1 MDAAPSSLAATIMVG
16 RPNGRSEPDT
26 MWKATVKGIFARK
39 VRLALTAVAVLL
51 GVAFVS
57 GTYVL
62 TDTLNQSFQ
71 GVFRQTLAGVSLVVQ
86 RNAPFGGGGSAD
98 RERFPESVVSTVQAV
113 PGVAAANGFVEGYA
127 QFVDRSGHAIQST
140 GAPTLGLA
148 WAQTGSHGPLRLIA
162 DGSRRSR
169 PPQRPGEVAM
179 DFGTASRYGFH
190 VGDHV
195 DVLLQGPKERFRIV
209 GLFGLGNR
217 SDLGAVTFAAFDLH
231 TAERVFATPGQ
242 LDAVSVTAAPGTNL
256 AVLRTRL
263 ELALGPEYEVT
274 SAAQVAQDRG
284 QVVLTFLDLLTQL
297 LLGFA
302 AIGVVVA
309 AFIIFNTFT
318 ILVAQRTRELGLL
331 RALGAS
337 RTQIVASVVAEAAV
351 IGLVAGGVGIG
362 LGYGLAD
369 VLLSL
374 SSRLGFDVP
383 SQALVLEAR
392 TVIVAL
398 SVGVLGTVAASVWP
412 AVRAARVPPIA
423 ATTEVVLTRPRPFR
437 RRAFV
442 GVVLVAAGIPLLV
455 IGLDRT
461 RHASDVLREIW
472 WVALGAMLVFFGAVV
487 LLALVAGPLAGL
499 LGRPLRAAGVTG
511 TLARGNAMRNPRRTA
526 ATASALIIGLALVG
540 LVATFGDS
548 AKASVRL
555 AVNSGIR
562 ADLIL
567 KAQQFA
573 MFSPEVA
580 RRVAALPAVDAV
592 TAFRFGNIRVPVG
605 GNQETIAGADP
616 ALLARVVDL
625 GVGPGSIAS
634 MGADGVLVAQDTS
647 DQYNLRVGSLV
658 NMQFPR
664 GILTLRVAGIYRQ
677 RDFTG
682 GFPVGFVVAAPAYE
696 QGFGSDAQ
704 DALVYVRAKPGE
716 AAAARDQVRAALGGA
731 FPNIN
736 VFTRAEYRSDQE
748 RAINQF
754 LAVTVALL
762 MLSELIAVLGI
773 VNTLALSVFERT
785 HELGLLR
792 VVGMSR
798 RQMRRM
804 IRGESVIVALIGGI
818 VGTALG
824 LFWGWAFT
832 TALRAQGVTVL
843 SVPALQLAG
852 FVALSM
858 VAGVVAA
865 LGPAWRASH
874 LDVLAAVADE

>member
-1 MDAAPSSLAATIMVG
+1 MVG
-16 RPNGRSEPDT
+16 RPNGGSEPDA

-51 GVAFVS
+51 GVGFVS

-71 GVFRQTLAGVSLVVQ
+71 GVFGQTLAGVNLVVQ
-86 RNAPFGGGGSAD
+86 RTAPFGGGGSAD
-98 RERFPESVVSTVQAV
+98 RERFPDSLVSTVKAV
-113 PGVAAANGFVEGYA
+113 PGVADADGFVQGYA

-140 GAPTLGLA
+140 GAPTLGIA
-148 WAQTGSHGPLRLIA
+148 WAQPGSHGPLRLIR
-162 DGSRRSR
+162 DGTRPSRA
-169 PPQRPGEVAM
+169 PQRPGEVAM
-179 DFGTASRYGFH
+179 DLGTARRYGFH

-209 GLFGLGNR
+209 GLFGVGDRL
-217 SDLGAVTFAAFDLH
+217 DLGAVTFAAFDLP

-242 LDAVSVTAAPGTNL
+242 LDAINVTAAPGTNL
-256 AVLRTRL
+256 AMMRTRL
-263 ELALGPEYEVT
+263 QVALGPEYQLT
-274 SAAQVAQDRG
+274 SAAQVARDRG
-284 QVVLTFLDLLTQL
+284 QIVLTFLDLLTQL

-318 ILVAQRTRELGLL
+318 ILVTQRTRELGLL
-331 RALGAS
+331 RAVGAS
-337 RTQIVASVVAEAAV
+337 RTQVVASVIAEAAV
-351 IGLVAGGVGIG
+351 IGLVAGGAGIG
-362 LGYGLAD
+362 IGYGLAD
-369 VLLSL
+369 LLLSL

-383 SQALVLEAR
+383 SQPLVLESR
-392 TVIVAL
+392 TIVVAL
-398 SVGVLGTVAASVWP
+398 AVGVFGTVAASAWP

-423 ATTEVVLTRPRPFR
+423 ATTEVVTTRPRPFR
-437 RRAFV
+437 RRAVV
-442 GVVLVAAGIPLLV
+442 GTLLVAAGIPVLV

-461 RHASDVLREIW
+461 KHASDVLREIW

-499 LGRPLRAAGVTG
+499 LGRPLRAIGMTG

-526 ATASALIIGLALVG
+526 ATASALVIGLALVG

-548 AKASVRL
+548 AKASVRR
-555 AVNSGIR
+555 AVDSGIR

-573 MFSPEVA
+573 MFSPDVA
-580 RRVAALPAVDAV
+580 RRVAALPAVGAV
-592 TAFRFGNIRVPVG
+592 TAFRFGNVRVPIG

-616 ALLARVVDL
+616 AQLARVVDL
-625 GVGPGSIAS
+625 GVGPGSIAN
-634 MGADGVLVAQDTS
+634 MGADGVLVAQDAS
-647 DQYNLRVGSLV
+647 EQYRLAVGQVV

-664 GILTLRVAGIYRQ
+664 GIETLRVAGIYRQ

-682 GFPVGFVVAAPAYE
+682 GFPVGFVVAAAAYE

-704 DALVYVRAKPGE
+704 DALVYVRAKPGQ
-716 AAAARDQVRAALGGA
+716 AAAAREQVSAALVDT
-731 FPNIN
+731 FPNIH
-736 VFTRAEYRSDQE
+736 VFTRAQYRSDQE

-804 IRGESVIVALIGGI
+804 IRGESVIVALIGGV

-843 SVPALQLAG
+843 SFPTAQLGA

-858 VAGVVAA
+858 VAGVIAA

-874 LDVLAAVADE
+874 LDVLAAIADE